1 MHVLEERCCSRTR
14 LNCLLDERT
23 QGKCEY
29 FHDRLSGSYL
39 HAKPLADW
47 CVSWKNKTCAR
58 IKFLIIIL
66 NDHFSIVSNSFFSIS
81 YALIYFWGAFAVLY
95 VPSRACVSE
104 ALGRIDWKMKNAVVD
119 CVWKRERRACDR
131 WCFSRCFCGAGFTIH
146 LTCRRWRTTIL
157 NSARVAATLCS
168 WSYRNVCSE
177 ALFEDVNNCNDKN
190 ESVINGIK
198 RMMAKKMKKVEA
210 SSGLQA

>member
-104 ALGRIDWKMKNAVVD
+104 ALGRIDWKNEECCCRLRMKE
-119 CVWKRERRACDR
+119 REKGLRQVMFFTMLLWSRIYYPSHMQKMENNNLEQRSCCCHSVLLKLSQCLQWSFVRRC
-131 WCFSRCFCGAGFTIH
+131 
-146 LTCRRWRTTIL
+146 
-157 NSARVAATLCS
+157 
-168 WSYRNVCSE
+168 
-177 ALFEDVNNCNDKN
+177 
-190 ESVINGIK
+190 
-198 RMMAKKMKKVEA
+198 
-210 SSGLQA
+210 Q